1 MLFSIFFIIFV
12 GHNMTTIKAKY
23 SMKKLNFNK
32 LKQYLPLI
40 LVLLALLC
48 STMAIADV
56 GNQNRYSGGG
66 GFDGGGDGDWGVI
79 IGYLLGL
86 FIRNPLLGFIVLVI
100 LVVFVL
106 IRKKMAKKQA
116 SDPTY
121 INKQVQQ
128 QANTDFNFDNSAA
141 VAAQIQAI
149 DPAFSS
155 DKFIG
160 FAREV
165 FMTIQAAWTAK
176 DWKPIRPFE
185 SETLFNTHKQQLDE
199 YIRMGK
205 TNVVEKIA
213 IKHCS
218 LQSFAQDGDKEVL
231 TVSLNAVMR
240 DYVIDDATKKVLESD
255 PNRDWYMKYVMVFN
269 RKAGLKTD
277 PGKKGNSIT
286 NCPNCGAPT
295 EVTSSGQCAYCGS
308 VITNGEHDW
317 VLTDIH
323 SRE

>member
-1 MLFSIFFIIFV
+1 
-12 GHNMTTIKAKY
+12 
-23 SMKKLNFNK
+23 MKKLNFNR
-32 LKQYLPLI
+32 LKQFIPF
-40 LVLLALLC
+40 VLLIAALLC
-48 STMAIADV
+48 CTMAIADV

-66 GFDGGGDGDWGVI
+66 GGFDGGGDGDILGI
-79 IGYLLGL
+79 ALYLLSL
-86 FIRNPLLGFIVLVI
+86 FINNPVLGLIILVLLVVLVI
-100 LVVFVL
+100 
-106 IRKKMAKKQA
+106 IRRKKMKKQA
-116 SDPTY
+116 SDLKY
-121 INKQVQQ
+121 INQQVQQ
-128 QANTDFNFDNSAA
+128 QANTDFHFDNSAA
-141 VAAQIQAI
+141 VATQIQSI

-205 TNVVEKIA
+205 TNVIEKIA

-218 LQSFAQDGDKEVL
+218 LQSFTQDGDKEVL

-240 DYVIDDATKKVLESD
+240 DYVIDDASKKVLESD
-255 PNRDWYMKYVMVFN
+255 PNRDWYMRYTMVFN
-269 RKAGLKTD
+269 RKAGVKTD

-286 NCPNCGAPT
+286 NCPNCGATT
-295 EVTSSGQCAYCGS
+295 EVTSSGQCTYCGS

-323 SRE
+323 SNS

>member
-1 MLFSIFFIIFV
+1 
-12 GHNMTTIKAKY
+12 
-23 SMKKLNFNK
+23 MKNQNINK
-32 LKQYLPLI
+32 LKSYLPYIML
-40 LVLLALLC
+40 LLAIVCCNL
-48 STMAIADV
+48 TIADV
-56 GNQNRYSGGG
+56 GNQNRYDS
-66 GFDGGGDGDWGVI
+66 GGGDGGDFDLGALLWLIYICIEHPILGLLI
-79 IGYLLGL
+79 IGGIIIYIL
-86 FIRNPLLGFIVLVI
+86 F
-100 LVVFVL
+100 
-106 IRKKMAKKQA
+106 AKKKGGNNSA
-116 SDPTY
+116 V
-121 INKQVQQ
+121 NAKVNA
-128 QANTDFNFDNSAA
+128 QANADSTFDNSAM
-141 VAAQIQAI
+141 VAAQIQAF

-185 SETLFNTHKQQLDE
+185 SETLFNQHKQQLDE
-199 YIRMGK
+199 YIRLGK
-205 TNVVEKIA
+205 TNVVEKIG

-218 LQSFAQDGDKEVL
+218 LHSFRQDGDKEVL
-231 TVSLNAVMR
+231 TVWLNAVMR

-255 PNRDWYMKYVMVFN
+255 PNRDWYMCYEMVFN

-277 PGKKGNSIT
+277 PGKKGNAIT

-295 EVTSSGQCAYCGS
+295 EVTSSGQCTYCGS

-323 SRE
+323 SRK

>member
-1 MLFSIFFIIFV
+1 
-12 GHNMTTIKAKY
+12 
-23 SMKKLNFNK
+23 MKKLDFNK
-32 LKQYLPLI
+32 LRRYLPFLFI
-40 LVLLALLC
+40 FLALLC
-48 STMAIADV
+48 CTMAIADV
-56 GNQNRYSGGG
+56 GNQNRYSSGDGG
-66 GFDGGGDGDWGVI
+66 GFGGGDGDWGVI
-79 IGYLLGL
+79 IGYLIGLMIDNPVLGM
-86 FIRNPLLGFIVLVI
+86 IVLVI
-100 LVVFVL
+100 LVVVVL
-106 IRKKMAKKQA
+106 ITRRKAKKQA
-116 SDPTY
+116 SDPTI
-121 INKQVQQ
+121 INQRVNQ
-128 QANTDFNFDNSAA
+128 QASNDFNFDNSAA

-199 YIRMGK
+199 YIRLGK

-218 LQSFAQDGDKEVL
+218 LQSFTQDGDKEVL

-323 SRE
+323 SRQ

>member
-1 MLFSIFFIIFV
+1 
-12 GHNMTTIKAKY
+12 
-23 SMKKLNFNK
+23 MKKLDFNK
-32 LKQYLPLI
+32 LRQYLPFLFI
-40 LVLLALLC
+40 FLALLC
-48 STMAIADV
+48 STLAIADV
-56 GNQNRYSGGG
+56 GNQNRYSGGDGG
-66 GFDGGGDGDWGVI
+66 GFGGGDGDWGAI
-79 IGYLLGL
+79 IGYLIGL
-86 FIRNPLLGFIVLVI
+86 FINDPTVGLIVLVI
-100 LVVFVL
+100 LVVIVL
-106 IRKKMAKKQA
+106 IMRRKAKKQA
-116 SDPTY
+116 SDPGY
-121 INKQVQQ
+121 INRQVEQ
-128 QANTDFNFDNSAA
+128 QAKNDFTFDNTAS

-199 YIRMGK
+199 YIRLGK

-218 LQSFAQDGDKEVL
+218 LQSFTQDGDKEVL
-231 TVSLNAVMR
+231 IVALNAVMR

-255 PNRDWYMKYVMVFN
+255 PNRDWYMRYIMVFN

-323 SRE
+323 SRS